1 MELNGGRARARTHH
15 HFPVQTPVFHYL
27 HFLDT
32 LDVEFLLQVPLLL
45 PIMYYFIILLLNF
58 RTML

>member
-15 HFPVQTPVFHYL
+15 PVQTPVFHYL

-45 PIMYYFIILLLNF
+45 LILYYFIILLLYF